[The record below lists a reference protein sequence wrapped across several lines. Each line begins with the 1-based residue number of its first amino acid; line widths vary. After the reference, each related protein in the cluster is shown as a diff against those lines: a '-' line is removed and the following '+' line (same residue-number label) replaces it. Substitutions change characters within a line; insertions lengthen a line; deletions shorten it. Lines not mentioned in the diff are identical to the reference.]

1 MQSFIE
7 SMERGVEDI
16 ENQKRGKLSSNLQEV
31 SGFLKDCA
39 SSASQFN
46 EELGESINISA
57 QLVGAIGQMA
67 SGNYL
72 SAAFTAITSVVSH
85 IAQKNAQ
92 AIAYT
97 KQLEGSYWDAVN
109 WKIERQI
116 KLMKELA
123 GVSSEQVNQSY
134 ENQINEL
141 LDTLAEVDLNVK
153 LGNLQTFMKKVGEG
167 ANNAQKR
174 GDDFAVNFLK
184 GFWDALNDEK
194 KADVDEHWNFRF
206 YDVLK
211 DLSKDEIISLQ
222 GIPEIWSILLEEI
235 QNYIKQLSDAVDK
248 QKELNESTKETLTNT
263 TSSAITD
270 SIVQGFL
277 NGKRSAE
284 DFADDFKGLMREAM
298 MQSIKMKYLEKPL
311 QQWYE
316 KFARD
321 SENGLT
327 EDKITMLRNQYNA
340 ILNGAAKHAEDME
353 RVTGIGLS
361 DVVEESANDE
371 NTLKGALAK
380 ASQESIDLLAG
391 QAGALRVTADNTYY
405 KLTSLY
411 TLQERGWNEVAE
423 IKKSVLQIESHTRR
437 ASDAVDHM
445 STVGVKIN
453 MNMN

>member
-1 MQSFIE
+1 M
-7 SMERGVEDI
+7 
-16 ENQKRGKLSSNLQEV
+16 
-31 SGFLKDCA
+31 
-39 SSASQFN
+39 
-46 EELGESINISA
+46 
-57 QLVGAIGQMA
+57 
-67 SGNYL
+67 
-72 SAAFTAITSVVSH
+72 
-85 IAQKNAQ
+85 
-92 AIAYT
+92 
-97 KQLEGSYWDAVN
+97 
-109 WKIERQI
+109 
-116 KLMKELA
+116 
-123 GVSSEQVNQSY
+123 
-134 ENQINEL
+134 
-141 LDTLAEVDLNVK
+141 
-153 LGNLQTFMKKVGEG
+153 
-167 ANNAQKR
+167 
-174 GDDFAVNFLK
+174 
-184 GFWDALNDEK
+184 
-194 KADVDEHWNFRF
+194 
-206 YDVLK
+206 
-211 DLSKDEIISLQ
+211 
-222 GIPEIWSILLEEI
+222 LEEI